1 MLSFDTETAQIF
13 KTNVRDA
20 DVQYTNKLNR
30 FEKKWHELTR
40 FSFFLKF
47 KKNPFESPPS
57 ESWSVS
63 AIGRKVNVVLE
74 LTLEALQ
81 L

>member
-30 FEKKWHELTR
+30 FEKNANSINDKCKM
-40 FSFFLKF
+40 LK
-47 KKNPFESPPS
+47 
-57 ESWSVS
+57 
-63 AIGRKVNVVLE
+63 
-74 LTLEALQ
+74 
-81 L
+81 